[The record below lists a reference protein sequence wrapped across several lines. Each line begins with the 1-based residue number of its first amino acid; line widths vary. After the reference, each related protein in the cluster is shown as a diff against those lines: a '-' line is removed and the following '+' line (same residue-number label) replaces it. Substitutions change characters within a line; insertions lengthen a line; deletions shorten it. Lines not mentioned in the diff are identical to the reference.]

1 MVEFDF
7 FPCVLVQ
14 VPTQYLQSK
23 ASLIY
28 YCYHQENVKGEY
40 PKNLPL
46 GQWSLHNHCKKQ
58 PFYLIWH
65 PIKPYPYPGHFS
77 DFSCLNKLNN
87 WSIVLYKFGLTP
99 IILPNFMVGL
109 LLVVHLDH
117 HALALDFV
125 LLEVD
130 IHTKYRGMKFWYL
143 LQYSAYKKKKYLSHS
158 FIQWFIDAV
167 ASVIIFFQQIS
178 QDKRLNF
185 ASVRLKSH
193 SIAVHTDV

>member
-1 MVEFDF
+1 
-7 FPCVLVQ
+7 
-14 VPTQYLQSK
+14 
-23 ASLIY
+23 
-28 YCYHQENVKGEY
+28 
-40 PKNLPL
+40 
-46 GQWSLHNHCKKQ
+46 
-58 PFYLIWH
+58 
-65 PIKPYPYPGHFS
+65 
-77 DFSCLNKLNN
+77 
-87 WSIVLYKFGLTP
+87 
-99 IILPNFMVGL
+99 MVGL

-185 ASVRLKSH
+185 ATIRLKN
-193 SIAVHTDV
+193 SIQLLFILMFKWRDIFFGICQYLRGSLHIFCIWVTWLGHMKTLFVVMLIHVVPSSQSLEVNS